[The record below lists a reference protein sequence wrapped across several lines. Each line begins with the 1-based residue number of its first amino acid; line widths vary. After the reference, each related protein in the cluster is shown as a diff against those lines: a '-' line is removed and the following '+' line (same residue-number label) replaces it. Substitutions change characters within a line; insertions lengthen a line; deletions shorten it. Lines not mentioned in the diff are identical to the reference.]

1 MSPESNPLLTAPI
14 RRTVILLALPVLGEQ
29 FLNFL
34 VGTVDVYLAG
44 NLPDDASLHAVS
56 AVGASAYI
64 GWLASLVFSL
74 VGTGTTAL
82 ISRAWGAGDRVHA
95 NKVLNR
101 SIALSWIIGIIFL
114 LLMQFFAPHVSRI
127 MGVEG
132 DSLPIAVRYLK
143 IDAIGLMFASVTL
156 VASAALRGCGD
167 MRTPMVIL
175 GIINVLNI
183 IMSSAMVYGWGP
195 LEPWGVDGIVMGTT
209 ISRTLGGV
217 LLLAYLCFER
227 MGLVLNFSEW
237 RLRGET
243 VRRILSVGTP
253 AAGEGLLTWIGH
265 VIFLSMIG
273 RLGETAYNA
282 HIIGVRVE
290 AISYL
295 PAVAWGSAAAT
306 LVGQSIGANKPSR
319 AWEAGHEAAFQC
331 GLFGVLTTLL
341 FVVRSDLVFALMH
354 NETSVRD
361 LGVPAL
367 RLLGAFQIPL
377 MLAIVYAHCLRGAGD
392 TRYPVIIA
400 IITTYVIRIPV
411 GYFFGFVLGMGFFG
425 VWIGMTI
432 DISFRWILNAA
443 RYWSKKW
450 LHVKV

>member
-44 NLPDDASLHAVS
+44 NLPDDASLQGVS
-56 AVGASAYI
+56 AVGAAAYI

-82 ISRAWGAGDRVHA
+82 ISRAWGAGDREHA

-101 SIALSWIIGIIFL
+101 SIALSWIIGIVFL
-114 LLMQFFAPHVSRI
+114 LLMQFFASHVARV

-132 DSLPIAVRYLK
+132 DSLPIAVRYLR

-175 GIINVLNI
+175 GIINVLNV
-183 IMSSAMVYGWGP
+183 IMSTAMVYGWGP

-209 ISRTLGGV
+209 ISRILGGV
-217 LLLAYLCFER
+217 LLLAYLSFER
-227 MGLVLNFSEW
+227 MGLVLKLSDW

-306 LVGQSIGANKPSR
+306 LVGQSIGANKPDR
-319 AWEAGHEAAFQC
+319 AWEAGHEAAMQC

-354 NETSVRD
+354 NETSVRE

-392 TRYPVIIA
+392 TRYPVVIA

-432 DISFRWILNAA
+432 DISFRWILNAT